1 LISQLNRFTILN
13 KSSIIDSLFL
23 VKDLPSYQ
31 FDIQKFG
38 PPSIDFRM
46 KINFLLVL
54 PLSQGFLHYS
64 FDQCSVL
71 SEVQVIFL
79 ESFLPGSEMADYL
92 T

>member
-1 LISQLNRFTILN
+1 LISQLNRCTILN

-31 FDIQKFG
+31 FVIQKFG
-38 PPSIDFRM
+38 LPSIDFRM

-54 PLSQGFLHYS
+54 PLSPGFLHYS
-64 FDQCSVL
+64 FDQRSVI